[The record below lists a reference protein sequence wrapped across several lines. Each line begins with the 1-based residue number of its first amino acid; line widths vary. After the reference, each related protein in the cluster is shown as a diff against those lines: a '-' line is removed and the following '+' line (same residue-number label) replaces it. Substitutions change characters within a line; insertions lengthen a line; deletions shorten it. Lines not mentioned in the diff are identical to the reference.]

1 MFLEVSFLHELT
13 LIGWVPFLKALLG
26 NLNISLQNV
35 YDCKQLTFLLT
46 WGLTRDFVVHKEW
59 LPPRGFSVTV
69 AEWW

>member
-13 LIGWVPFLKALLG
+13 LTEWVPFLKALLC

-46 WGLTRDFVVHKEW
+46 CGV
-59 LPPRGFSVTV
+59 
-69 AEWW
+69 